1 MSVQTI
7 YLLRHTK
14 AEDRSVLRAD
24 VDRCLVEKGRQQAL
38 RIGAFIR
45 RQQLEPQLVLTSPY
59 PRALQT
65 AMLLAA
71 SADLSCDVTEALWLS
86 HGTAAQTQYQQLL
99 QALPDWPART
109 LLVGH
114 EPELSALLA
123 LCLGQPESA
132 VQIKKGTLLCLQ
144 YAPATGFRLQ
154 WLLPCQLLR
163 S

>member
-14 AEDRSVLRAD
+14 AEERSVLRAD

-38 RIGAFIR
+38 RIGNFIR
-45 RQQLEPQLVLTSPY
+45 RQQLEMQLVLTSPY

-65 AMLLAA
+65 AMLVAA
-71 SADLSCDVTEALWLS
+71 SADLSCDVQEALWLS
-86 HGTAAQTQYQQLL
+86 HGTAPQTQYQQLL
-99 QALPDWPART
+99 QALPDWPAQT

-114 EPELSALLA
+114 EPEFSELLA
-123 LCLGQPESA
+123 LCLGLSEPA

-144 YAPATGFRLQ
+144 YAPAIGFRLQ
-154 WLLPCQLLR
+154 WLLPCRLLR
-163 S
+163 

>member
-14 AEDRSVLRAD
+14 AEERSVLRAD

-38 RIGAFIR
+38 RVGAFIR

-65 AMLLAA
+65 AMLVAA
-71 SADLSCDVTEALWLS
+71 SADLSCDVAEVLWLA
-86 HGTAAQTQYQQLL
+86 HGTAGQTQYQQLL
-99 QALPDWPART
+99 QALPDLPAQT

-114 EPELSALLA
+114 EPELSALLS
-123 LCLGQPESA
+123 LCLGQSA
-132 VQIKKGTLLCLQ
+132 SAIQIKKGTLLCLQ
-144 YAPATGFRLQ
+144 YVPATGFRLY
-154 WLLPCQLLR
+154 WLLPCHLLR
-163 S
+163 

>member
-1 MSVQTI
+1 MSVKTI

-14 AEDRSVLRAD
+14 AEERSVLRPD

-45 RQQLEPQLVLTSPY
+45 RQQLQPDLVLTSPY

-65 AMLLAA
+65 AMLVAA
-71 SADLSCDVTEALWLS
+71 AADLSCDVQEALWLC
-86 HGTAAQTQYQQLL
+86 HGTAPATQLEQLR
-99 QALPDWPART
+99 QALPDWPLHT

-123 LCLGQPESA
+123 LLLDAQA
-132 VQIKKGTLLCLQ
+132 AALQIKKGTLVCLQ
-144 YAPATGFRLQ
+144 FTPQTGFSLQ
-154 WLLPCQLLR
+154 WLLPCRLLR
-163 S
+163 

>member
-14 AEDRSVLRAD
+14 AEDRSVLRPD

-38 RIGAFIR
+38 RIGNFIR
-45 RQQLEPQLVLTSPY
+45 RQQLQPDLVLTSPY

-65 AMLLAA
+65 AMLVSA
-71 SADLSCDVTEALWLS
+71 SADLLTEVHEALWLS
-86 HGTAAQTQYQQLL
+86 HGTAAETQLAQIE
-99 QALPDWPART
+99 QARADWPARL

-114 EPELSALLA
+114 EPELSQLLA
-123 LCLGQPESA
+123 LMLGSSA
-132 VQIKKGTLLCLQ
+132 HQLSIKKGTLVAVQ
-144 YAPATGFRLQ
+144 YDAQA
-154 WLLPCQLLR
+154 WLAFIMVVTCV